1 MERTL
6 VKEKLIVDGYNVIYA
21 WPDLANLKDT
31 NLEHARD
38 KLVDMLASYGA
49 YKNYNVIIVFD
60 AHSTPGVD
68 SSYTTA
74 AGVTVV
80 FTSEGE
86 TADSYIEKLSYDM
99 IRRGE
104 RIYVVTSDWIEQLV
118 VLWAGAYRMSAR
130 ELLLAVNEA
139 AAAMRTGYSQSVIN
153 YRRSELAGR
162 LDHDTVKR
170 LNDMRRGR

>member
-1 MERTL
+1 M
-6 VKEKLIVDGYNVIYA
+6 KETLIVDGYNVIYA
-21 WPDLANLKDT
+21 WPNLASLKDE

-49 YKNYNVIIVFD
+49 YKNYKVIVVYD
-60 AHSTPGVD
+60 AHSTPGAD
-68 SSYTTA
+68 CSYTTP

-80 FTSEGE
+80 FTNEGE
-86 TADSYIEKLSYDM
+86 TADSYIEKLAYAL

-104 RIYVVTSDWIEQLV
+104 RIYVVTSDWVEQIV
-118 VLWAGAYRMSAR
+118 ILWAGAYRISAR

-139 AAAMRTGYSQSVIN
+139 AAAMQTGYAQSVSN
-153 YRRSELAGR
+153 CRRSELAGR
-162 LDHDTVKR
+162 LDSETVKR